1 MIAHDPD
8 RCRCDDYDIERAL
21 DQRTDFWTRA
31 GQQPQQPRSRW
42 WLLVDFLMLAA
53 VAVLLSYIYLETVQ

>member
-21 DQRTDFWTRA
+21 PGSEPEPKRRHPA
-31 GQQPQQPRSRW
+31 
-42 WLLVDFLMLAA
+42 WLLVDFAMLAI
-53 VAVLLSYIYLETVQ
+53 VGVLLSYIYLESVQ

>member
-1 MIAHDPD
+1 MIAHDPA
-8 RCRCDDYDIERAL
+8 RFRCDDCDIERAL

-53 VAVLLSYIYLETVQ
+53 VAVFLSYAYLRSVQ